1 MKKIG
6 ILLTAIGL
14 IIFGCKKT
22 ENLDREIV
30 GLGGDTWPTTPLDT
44 WLYDTFTKPYNIA
57 VKYRW
62 DGTEQDPNFTL
73 VPPKTENVKPLMEM
87 VNNAWINPYV
97 DLMGANF
104 IKTYAPKNYVLIGS
118 VRYNSGGTV
127 TLGEAGGGVKITL
140 FNVNNYDA
148 TNRAVSKRIL
158 KTIHHEFAHILHQT
172 TMFQKEYQYI
182 TPSGYT
188 ADWNNATGFY
198 NKGFISQYAQ
208 AAPEEDFVEMI
219 ALMITEG
226 RNGYEVLTRNITDAT
241 ALAAVRQKQS
251 MVTAYLKQ
259 TWNVEIESI
268 QAKVQA
274 AINQRAP
281 ENAGDYFA
289 FGTDKLPILTVNPI
303 AEPISSTSF
312 STIYDNTVSG
322 LAAVGGAGRILDQ
335 FALIRTSAT
344 QMTLRLY
351 YRNTAGSAFTADF
364 VYNVTNNAN
373 GTFSLTYVSRDAN
386 ADVIAAGVT
395 SLTNFLVGG
404 RQFGVKYYYN
414 ANNTKQYTG
423 IYDFNNQD
431 TYLYGFLS
439 Y

>member
-6 ILLTAIGL
+6 ILLTAIAL
-14 IIFGCKKT
+14 LMLGCKKT
-22 ENLDREIV
+22 ENLNREIV
-30 GLGGDTWPTTPLDT
+30 GLGGDTWPKTTLDT
-44 WLYDTFTKPYNIA
+44 WLYDTFTKPFNIA

-62 DGTEQDPNFTL
+62 DGTEQDPNYTL
-73 VPPKTENVKPLMEM
+73 VPPKVENVKPLMEM
-87 VNNAWINPYV
+87 VNTAWVQPYV

-104 IKTYAPKNYVLIGS
+104 IRTYAPKNYVLIGS

-127 TLGEAGGGVKITL
+127 TLGEAGGGIKITL

-158 KTIHHEFAHILHQT
+158 KTIHHEFSHILHQT
-172 TMFQKEYQYI
+172 VMFQKEYQYI

-219 ALMITEG
+219 SLMITEG
-226 RNGYEVLTRNITDAT
+226 KNGYEVLTKNITDAA
-241 ALAAVRQKQS
+241 ALANLRQKQT

-259 TWNVEIESI
+259 TWNVDIESI

-274 AINQRAP
+274 ALNQRAP

-289 FGTDKLPILTVNPI
+289 FGADKLPILTIDPVANPNMSASFI
-303 AEPISSTSF
+303 DIYNLTST
-312 STIYDNTVSG
+312 G
-322 LAAVGGAGRILDQ
+322 LAGVGGAGRILDQ
-335 FALIRTSAT
+335 MALIRTSTT
-344 QMTLRLY
+344 QATLRLY

-364 VYNVTNNAN
+364 IYNVTNNAN
-373 GTFSLTYVSRDAN
+373 GTFSLTYASRDAN
-386 ADVIAAGVT
+386 ADVIATGVT
-395 SLTNFLVGG
+395 SMTNFLAGK
-404 RQFGVKYYYN
+404 QFGVKYYYN

-431 TYLYGFLS
+431 TYMYGFLS